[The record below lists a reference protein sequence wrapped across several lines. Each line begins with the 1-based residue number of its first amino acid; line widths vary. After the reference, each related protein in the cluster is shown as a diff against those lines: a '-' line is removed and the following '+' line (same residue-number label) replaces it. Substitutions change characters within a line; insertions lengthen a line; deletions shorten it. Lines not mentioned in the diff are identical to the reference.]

1 VTVQSGAVSAG
12 RVRGSREQ
20 LTRVVRN
27 LLDNATRHADSTVR
41 IGLGTTDDDARPA
54 SGDGATNGHHH
65 GSVVLVV
72 EDDGRGIPPEER
84 ERVFERFTR
93 LDEGRARDEGG
104 LGLGLAM
111 VRAIAE
117 RHGGE
122 AIVTDPTD
130 PAFPGAR
137 VVVTLPEA
145 D

>member
-1 VTVQSGAVSAG
+1 
-12 RVRGSREQ
+12 
-20 LTRVVRN
+20 
-27 LLDNATRHADSTVR
+27 
-41 IGLGTTDDDARPA
+41 
-54 SGDGATNGHHH
+54 
-65 GSVVLVV
+65 VVLVV

-122 AIVTDPTD
+122 AVVTDPTD
-130 PAFPGAR
+130 PEFPGAR